1 MISLKELKRLITVE
15 DIRET
20 IPQKDLMHL
29 AYDENSMA
37 ISDSKIQT
45 AIDTAVLK
53 LFTKLNKCEKEK
65 LKDYELEIAKLYLL
79 KETIYQL
86 YSTNEAEGIA
96 QDKLIEARQILKDW
110 LGDCGK
116 EEPKQKTTIKVIQY
130 ERKYKF

>member
-1 MISLKELKRLITVE
+1 MVKLEELKGLITVN
-15 DIRET
+15 DIREV
-20 IPQKDLMHL
+20 IPQKELMHL
-29 AYDENSMA
+29 AYDENSMT

-53 LFTKLNKCEKEK
+53 LFTKLKKCEKEK
-65 LKDYELEIAKLYLL
+65 LEGYDLEIAKLYLL
-79 KETIYQL
+79 KEAIYQL

-116 EEPKQKTTIKVIQY
+116 EEPKQKTTVKVIQY
-130 ERKYKF
+130 EPKYKF

>member
-1 MISLKELKRLITVE
+1 MIKLEELKRLITVN
-15 DIRET
+15 DIKEA
-20 IPQKDLMHL
+20 IPQKELMHL
-29 AYDENSMA
+29 AYDENSMTV
-37 ISDSKIQT
+37 STSKIQT

-79 KETIYQL
+79 KETVYQL

-116 EEPKQKTTIKVIQY
+116 EEPKQKTTVKVIQ
-130 ERKYKF
+130 

>member
-1 MISLKELKRLITVE
+1 MQLEKIKQLITTEDIKKSIPEKELL
-15 DIRET
+15 
-20 IPQKDLMHL
+20 HL
-29 AYDENSMA
+29 AYDETTMA
-37 ISDSKIQT
+37 ISDIKIQT
-45 AIDTAVLK
+45 AINTAALK

-65 LKDYELEIAKLYLL
+65 LEDYELEIAKLYLV

-116 EEPKQKTTIKVIQY
+116 EEPRKITSVKVVKY
-130 ERKYKF
+130 EPKYKF